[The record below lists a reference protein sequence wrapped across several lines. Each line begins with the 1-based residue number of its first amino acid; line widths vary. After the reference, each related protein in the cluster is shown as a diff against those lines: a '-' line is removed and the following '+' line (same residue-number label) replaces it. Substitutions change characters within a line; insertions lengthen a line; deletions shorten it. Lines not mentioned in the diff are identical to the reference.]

1 MTYNTSDLR
10 PTRDEIEA
18 AHERLVGKAHR
29 TPVLQSRYF
38 DERVGAK
45 LFLKCENFQKVGAF
59 KFRGAM
65 NAVLSLADEERRRGV
80 VTHSS
85 GNHGQALALAG
96 GLAGVHVTVVSP
108 RTAPPVKLDAMRGYG
123 ARVVLCEPTLAA
135 REAAAARV
143 IEESGAVLVHPY
155 NDLRIIAGQA
165 TVAKELLE
173 DVPDLDLLLAP
184 VGGGGLL
191 AGTALAAAYFSP
203 SARVMGAEPA
213 GADDAARS
221 LAAGEIL
228 PSVAPRTIADGLL
241 GSLGDLTFP
250 VIRRLVERIATVDD
264 EEIVSAMRLVWERM
278 KIVVEPSAAVPVA
291 ALLAGG
297 LDVAGRRVGVI
308 LSGGNVDLT
317 RLPWLP
323 GDGLR

>member
-1 MTYNTSDLR
+1 MTHDTPDLR
-10 PTRDEIEA
+10 PSRAEIEA
-18 AHERLVGKAHR
+18 AHARLRDKAHR
-29 TPVLQSRYF
+29 TPVLTSSYF
-38 DERVGAK
+38 DERLGAE
-45 LFLKCENFQKVGAF
+45 LFFKCESFQKVGAF

-65 NAVLSLADEERRRGV
+65 NAVLSLSDEEKRRGV

-96 GLAGVHVTVVSP
+96 RLAGVRATVISP
-108 RTAPPVKLDAMRGYG
+108 RTAPAVKLEAMRGYG
-123 ARVVLCEPTLAA
+123 AHVVLCEPTLQA
-135 REAAAARV
+135 REAAAAKV
-143 IEESGAVLVHPY
+143 IEESGAVLIHPY

-173 DVPDLDLLLAP
+173 DVDGLDLLVAP

-191 AGTALAAAYFSP
+191 SGTALAAAYFSP
-203 SARVMGAEPA
+203 ATRVVGAEPA

-221 LAAGEIL
+221 LAAGEIV

-241 GSLGDLTFP
+241 SSLGDLTFP
-250 VIRRLVERIATVDD
+250 VIRRLVERIVTVGD

-278 KIVVEPSAAVPVA
+278 KIVIEPSAAVPLA

-297 LDVAGRRVGVI
+297 LDVDGRRVGV
-308 LSGGNVDLT
+308 LFSGGNVDLA
-317 RLPWLP
+317 RLPWL
-323 GDGLR
+323 R